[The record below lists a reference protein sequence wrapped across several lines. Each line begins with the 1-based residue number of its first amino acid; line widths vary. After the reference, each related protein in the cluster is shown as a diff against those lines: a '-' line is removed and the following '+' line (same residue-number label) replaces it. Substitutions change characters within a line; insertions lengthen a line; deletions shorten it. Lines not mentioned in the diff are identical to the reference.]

1 MATQRLIDSR
11 KGFGTPAV
19 FFTAI
24 STILGAI
31 LFLRFGYAVGNVG
44 LLGAWAIIILGHMV
58 TIPTAMAIAE
68 IATNQKV
75 EGGGEYFIISRSF
88 GLTVGGA
95 IGTALYLSQAISVA
109 FYIIA
114 FAQAFEPVFQW
125 LLEKYAIYVYDY
137 RIISIPFLV
146 LLFFLMISKGASLGV
161 KTLYVVVA
169 ILGVALLLFFL
180 GTGTNPY
187 LADDFSFTIK
197 VDNPNSFFLV
207 FAICFPAFTGMTAGV
222 GLSGDLKDPRNAIP
236 KGTFAATIFG
246 MLVYMAIALKLYLSA
261 SPEDLHDKQLIMS
274 DIAIW
279 GPIIP
284 IGLAAATISSAL
296 GSMMVAPRTLQALA
310 GDKNLPFRGVS
321 YWLSRG
327 KGKTNEPNNATMITT
342 GIALIFVI
350 IGDVNTV
357 AGIIT
362 MFFMLTYGSICM
374 ISFFEHFAS
383 DPSYRPSFKS
393 RWYFSLLGAVMCL
406 ILMIQINAK
415 YAFLALIM
423 MTILYLIISRSKD
436 EKEGLA
442 GIFQGVIFQLS
453 RVLQVFLQKVDKDPD
468 KENWRP
474 SVVCISKDS
483 FKRVAAFELL
493 GWISYR
499 YGFGTF
505 IHLIDGYLSKETHN
519 ESKEALGRL
528 IKMAEASKNNVY
540 LDTLISPSYTSAIAQ
555 VIQLPGVSGK
565 ENNTILF
572 EYSKDEPEMLDAIV
586 ENYQLTKSSDFDV
599 LILGSSKRRFG
610 MKSEIHLWITPND
623 FQNANLMILMA
634 YIIIGHPDWKNGNI
648 KIFSLFPVKELDNQ
662 KEQLLGLIKAGRI
675 PISASNIR
683 MIPKQ
688 ENEDSKTLINNI
700 SKDADLTIMGLRSE
714 MVRHEES
721 EVFKGYEEVGD
732 ILFVNTNTRK
742 DIK

>member
-19 FFTAI
+19 FFTAV

-44 LLGAWAIIILGHMV
+44 LIGAWAIIILGHLV

-114 FAQAFEPVFQW
+114 FAQAFEPVFQF
-125 LLEKYAIYVYDY
+125 LLEHYAIYVYDY

-146 LLFFLMISKGASLGV
+146 LLFVLMITKGASLGV
-161 KTLYVVVA
+161 KALYVVVG
-169 ILGVALLLFFL
+169 ILGIALLFFFL
-180 GTGTNPY
+180 GSGTNPE
-187 LADDFSFTIK
+187 LADEFSLN
-197 VDNPNSFFLV
+197 VHVEDPNSFFLV

-222 GLSGDLKDPRNAIP
+222 GLSGDLKDPRNSIP

-246 MLVYMAIALKLYLSA
+246 MLVYMAIAFKLYVSA
-261 SPEDLHDKQLIMS
+261 SPEALDGKQLIMS

-310 GDKNLPFRGVS
+310 GDKNLPVKS
-321 YWLSRG
+321 INNWLSKG
-327 KGKTNEPNNATMITT
+327 KGKTNEPNNATLITCI
-342 GIALIFVI
+342 IALVFVV

-383 DPSYRPSFKS
+383 DPSYRPSFRSK
-393 RWYFSLLGAVMCL
+393 WYFSLLGTVMCFV
-406 ILMIQINAK
+406 LMIQINAK
-415 YAFLALIM
+415 YALLALFL
-423 MTILYLIISRSKD
+423 MTILYLVISRSKD

-453 RVLQVFLQKVDKDPD
+453 RVLQVFLQKAEKSPD
-468 KENWRP
+468 NEKWRP

-493 GWISYR
+493 GWISHR

-505 IHLIDGYLSKETHN
+505 IHLIDGYLSKETHQ
-519 ESKEALGRL
+519 ESKESLGRL

-555 VIQLPGVSGK
+555 VIQLPGISGK

-572 EYSKDEPEMLDAIV
+572 EYAKDQPGMLKAIV

-599 LILGSSKRRFG
+599 LILGSSIRRFG
-610 MKSEIHLWITPND
+610 MKSEIHIWITPND

-634 YIIIGHPDWKNGNI
+634 YIISGHPDWKNGNI
-648 KIFSLFPVKELDNQ
+648 KIFSLFPVKDLDSQ
-662 KEQLLGLIKAGRI
+662 KDELLGLIKAGRI

-700 SKDADLTIMGLRSE
+700 SKDADLTILGLRSE

-721 EVFKGYEEVGD
+721 DVFKGYEEIGD
-732 ILFVNTNTRK
+732 ILFVNTSTRK
-742 DIK
+742 DIQ

>member
-1 MATQRLIDSR
+1 MATQRLVDSR
-11 KGFGTPAV
+11 RGFGTPAV

-44 LLGAWAIIILGHMV
+44 LLGAWAIIVLGHLV

-95 IGTALYLSQAISVA
+95 IGTALYISQAISVA

-114 FAQAFEPVFQW
+114 FSQAFEPVFEY
-125 LLEKYAIYVYDY
+125 LLAKYAIHIYDY
-137 RIISIPFLV
+137 RIISIPSL
-146 LLFFLMISKGASLGV
+146 LILFFLMISKGASLGV
-161 KTLYVVVA
+161 RTLYVVVSVLA
-169 ILGVALLLFFL
+169 VALVFFFL
-180 GTGTNPY
+180 GGGDNPA
-187 LADDFSFTIK
+187 LAEGFKMNIRIDD
-197 VDNPNSFFLV
+197 PNSFFLV

-222 GLSGDLKDPRNAIP
+222 GLSGDLKDPRKSIP
-236 KGTFAATIFG
+236 RGTFAATIFG
-246 MLVYMAIALKLYLSA
+246 MLVYMAIAFKLYISA
-261 SPEDLHDKQLIMS
+261 SPEALNDKQLIMS

-310 GDKNLPFRGVS
+310 ADKNLPFKPAN

-327 KGKTNEPNNATMITT
+327 AGKTNEPNNATLVTT
-342 GIALIFVI
+342 LIAMVFVI

-393 RWYFSLLGAVMCL
+393 KWYFSLLGAVMCL
-406 ILMIQINAK
+406 ILMLQINPE
-415 YAFLALIM
+415 YAVLSLLL
-423 MTILYLIISRSKD
+423 MTVLYLVISRSKD

-453 RVLQVFLQKVDKDPD
+453 RVLQVFLQKAEKDPD
-468 KENWRP
+468 KEKWRP

-493 GWISYR
+493 GWISYK

-505 IHLIDGYLSKETHN
+505 IHLIDGYLSKETHL
-519 ESKEALGRL
+519 ESKEALERL
-528 IKMAEASKNNVY
+528 IKMAEVSKNNVY

-565 ENNTILF
+565 ENNMILF
-572 EYSKDEPEMLDAIV
+572 EYSKDQPDQLKAIV
-586 ENYQLTKSSDFDV
+586 ENYQLTKSSEFDV
-599 LILGSSKRRFG
+599 LILGSSIRRFG
-610 MKSEIHLWITPND
+610 VKSEIHLWITPND

-648 KIFSLFPVKELDNQ
+648 KIFSLFPVKDLHNQ
-662 KEQLLGLIKAGRI
+662 KEELLGLIKTGRI
-675 PISASNIR
+675 PISANNIR

-688 ENEDSKTLINNI
+688 EDEDAKALINNI
-700 SKDADLTIMGLRSE
+700 SRDADLTILGLRSE
-714 MVRHEES
+714 MVRHDEED
-721 EVFKGYEEVGD
+721 VFVGFEEVGD
-732 ILFVNTNTRK
+732 ILFVNTNTTK
-742 DIK
+742 DIQ